1 MITIALVDDHT
12 IFRKAFAHFISNVC
26 KVPVSIEAENG
37 KELLSQLE
45 KTYRKPDIILSD
57 IQMPVMGGNELAL
70 QISKNYPS
78 IKLIAL
84 SQSTHESVITEMF
97 HCGAKGYLTK
107 NIDPHVLLKAFST
120 VMEGHYF
127 LFDGHNSHTFLTL
140 KNYYY
145 RSKNQVHLT
154 QKQKEFLKFCAM
166 DLPYKTIAEK
176 MQISPRT
183 IDIYRDQLFEKLKVS
198 SRTGLI
204 IYAVQNGLV
213 ETTNT

>member
-37 KELLSQLE
+37 KELLAQLE
-45 KTYRKPDIILSD
+45 KTDRKPDIILSD

-70 QISKNYPS
+70 EISKNYPA

-97 HCGAKGYLTK
+97 HSGAKGYLTK
-107 NIDPHVLLKAFST
+107 NIEPPILLNAFNAVL
-120 VMEGHYF
+120 EGHYF
-127 LFDGHNSHTFLTL
+127 LFDGHTPHTFLTL
-140 KNYYY
+140 KNYYF
-145 RSKNQVHLT
+145 RTKNQIHLT
-154 QKQKEFLKFCAM
+154 YKQKEFLKFCTM

-183 IDIYRDQLFEKLKVS
+183 IDTYRDQLFEKLNVS

-213 ETTNT
+213 ETINS